1 MLAGLDDVEW
11 ADLSHFRGSAVDTPD
26 LLRQLASED
35 AGEAW
40 DALGEL
46 AERIL
51 MYGEVY
57 PATIAAIPFL
67 AEIAR
72 SAPHHRH
79 EALWMLGT
87 MVDPGHVE
95 SSPPEAQAALA
106 GQTQVFVELLDD
118 GDARV
123 REAAAYAAAQA
134 GVAPAALWSRWQV
147 EDDPAA
153 RASLALALGLLD
165 PVDAEPVLIDVVVHG
180 PPAVR
185 VAAAMALR
193 RAGRD
198 CPDGTGA
205 AVASAIDEGA
215 TIPYG
220 WAYNSNWFHELL
232 MVPAA
237 VATDLFSHTMR
248 SRKPETVE
256 TALLAMRQRCEEQ
269 RSAPAIFVP
278 LLAPL
283 LRSKSGRWDVM
294 YALRS
299 MGVAAAQFADV
310 IAGWAARFPKVA
322 GEPRITTEYM
332 AVQTLMRLG
341 DPRWIDPFRAGVSAV
356 SGHIPEPSGARFNP
370 ASLAAVRSR
379 LAREPAS
386 VNVLGSVLASWG
398 VDAAPAV
405 PELLAAI
412 PRAGRAAAWALM
424 KIGHD
429 DAVALPHLREIVAH
443 GDAEAAAA
451 IRRLTGDAQPLL
463 DLLLAALTEGEASWP
478 SSLPALDGLADVIGP
493 LLPTARKYLRGA
505 AFATA
510 PGRKRQLLAARVV
523 AVVEPAAVL
532 PTVRA
537 ILAEDRYQARAAANL
552 IADLAQAD
560 RRVVAD
566 FEPDLRQRLGDPH
579 SRLAAARA
587 LARLGV
593 PTEDLATALV
603 AGITDPDEPDG
614 VDTILE
620 LRATETIPALEELLA
635 SDERFVTGTDH
646 VWTDEMLQERMRAAI
661 VELRTYS
668 TDSSAAVR
676 VRKSST

>member
-1 MLAGLDDVEW
+1 
-11 ADLSHFRGSAVDTPD
+11 
-26 LLRQLASED
+26 
-35 AGEAW
+35 
-40 DALGEL
+40 
-46 AERIL
+46 
-51 MYGEVY
+51 
-57 PATIAAIPFL
+57 
-67 AEIAR
+67 
-72 SAPHHRH
+72 
-79 EALWMLGT
+79 
-87 MVDPGHVE
+87 
-95 SSPPEAQAALA
+95 
-106 GQTQVFVELLDD
+106 
-118 GDARV
+118 
-123 REAAAYAAAQA
+123 
-134 GVAPAALWSRWQV
+134 
-147 EDDPAA
+147 
-153 RASLALALGLLD
+153 
-165 PVDAEPVLIDVVVHG
+165 VLIDVVVHG

-198 CPDGTGA
+198 CLDGTGA

-386 VNVLGSVLASWG
+386 VKRPRQRARLVGRG
-398 VDAAPAV
+398 RGTG
-405 PELLAAI
+405 
-412 PRAGRAAAWALM
+412 RAGASRRHSTRRQGRRLALM